1 MATSTAVRTR
11 RRKTHWIL
19 AGLVL
24 LAAAAPGQQE
34 DLPEVFSE
42 VIDVR
47 VVNVEVVATDQAG
60 NRVQG
65 LQPSDFELL
74 VDGEPT
80 PIAYFTEIEDGFAV
94 DTTTGDVAGVPSLD
108 PNAPVG
114 TNFLVFIDDLF
125 SIERDRNRV
134 LDRLGED
141 LQALGPADRVAAVA
155 FDGKTAETLTA
166 WTNSSG
172 QLEEALDRARERP
185 AHGLRQLTARK
196 LADGNRQLM
205 ADVAA
210 MKSPSFNGS
219 SSTASQVAQPPT
231 GLSTVMSRA
240 QLTYR
245 ETLSNQ
251 LESSVLAAMA
261 TMRQFADQPGR
272 KVMLVLAG
280 GWPRSVEIF
289 TRERLPTGG
298 FPLDRKVMSEHDLYG
313 PLVSTANLIGFSL
326 YPVDLPG
333 RTRDFA
339 GDASRGFGP
348 AVRPDGAIAAPGS
361 LEREDIVHSTLYL
374 LARSTGGVPLVNA
387 HRNAALARV
396 VADTRSYYW
405 LGFEPQR
412 REDDAFHEIVVRPVG
427 RTDLEVRT
435 REGYIDMSRDHELDM
450 TAKAALLFGDPPEA
464 LPLEVRFSAP
474 LRAGLRKMSV
484 PVQVAIPLD
493 EIQLLPVADE
503 WLNVVEV
510 RVTAMDAS
518 GNRAEV
524 SFERVPIAGP
534 REPQPGDIFYYE
546 TDLQLR
552 RRKHSY
558 VITVHD
564 PLTGTNLTSTG
575 EIGPQ

>member
-1 MATSTAVRTR
+1 MKR
-11 RRKTHWIL
+11 RRTFQVVCL
-19 AGLVL
+19 LTALVL
-24 LAAAAPGQQE
+24 LAGAAPGQQQ

-47 VVNVEVVATDQAG
+47 VVNIEIVATDRKG

-65 LQPSDFELL
+65 LGPSDFELL

-80 PIAYFTEIEDGFAV
+80 PIDYFTEIEDGFAL
-94 DTTTGDVAGVPSLD
+94 DTADGDVAGVPSLD
-108 PNAPVG
+108 PSAPVG
-114 TNFLVFIDDLF
+114 TNFLIFIDDLF

-134 LDRLGED
+134 LDRLEED
-141 LQALGPADRVAAVA
+141 LEALGPADRVATVA

-166 WTNSSG
+166 WTNSSSR
-172 QLEEALDRARERP
+172 LEEALDRARERP
-185 AHGLRQLTARK
+185 AHGLRQLTARN
-196 LADGNRQLM
+196 LADSNRQLR

-210 MKSPSFNGS
+210 SRSRFSNES
-219 SSTASQVAQPPT
+219 SGTAPQVAQSET
-231 GLSTVMSRA
+231 GLSSVMSRA
-240 QLTYR
+240 QLSYR
-245 ETLSNQ
+245 KSLSNQ

-280 GWPRSVEIF
+280 GWPRSVEIY
-289 TRERLPTGG
+289 TRERLPAGG
-298 FPLDRKVMSEHDLYG
+298 FPIDRKVMSEHELYG

-339 GDASRGFGP
+339 GDASRGFSP
-348 AVRPDGAIAAPGS
+348 AVRPDGASAAPGS
-361 LEREDIVHSTLYL
+361 LEREDTIHSALQL
-374 LARSTGGVPLVNA
+374 LAHSTGGVPLINA

-435 REGYIDMSRDHELDM
+435 REGYVDMSRDHELDM
-450 TAKAALLFGDPPEA
+450 TARAALLFGDPPQG

-474 LRAGLRKMSV
+474 LRAGRRKMSV

-510 RVTAMDAS
+510 RVTAMDQS

-524 SFERVPIAGP
+524 TFEKVPIAGT

-575 EIGPQ
+575 EIGPK